1 MRTRPTRSRPSIGSS
16 IRISRAAFL
25 AAAAL
30 MLLVSHARPSAAAWE
45 GSVGQKIVSTGI
57 DMAVV
62 RPLAALRAGI
72 GAVLF
77 VPAAILA
84 SPACA
89 VNAINGADCRPVFE
103 APYEVLVGEPAE
115 YAFQRKMGE
124 L

>member
-1 MRTRPTRSRPSIGSS
+1 MRTRPTRLDSSLSRSWMAG
-16 IRISRAAFL
+16 L
-25 AAAAL
+25 AAIAAL
-30 MLLVSHARPSAAAWE
+30 SVSAHALPASAE
-45 GSVGQKIVSTGI
+45 ESVPVAQQIVSTGI
-57 DMAVV
+57 DMTVV

-89 VNAINGADCRPVFE
+89 VNAINGEDCGPVFE
-103 APYEVLVGEPAE
+103 APYEVLVGEPVE
-115 YAFQRKMGE
+115 YAFNRKLGE

>member
-1 MRTRPTRSRPSIGSS
+1 MRTRPTRSCPSKGSS
-16 IRISRAAFL
+16 IRISRVTFL
-25 AAAAL
+25 AAAVAL
-30 MLLVSHARPSAAAWE
+30 LTVGHAQPSAAEWE
-45 GSVGQKIVSTGI
+45 GSVGQRIISTGI
-57 DMAVV
+57 DIAVL

-103 APYEVLVGEPAE
+103 APYEVLVSEPAE

>member
-1 MRTRPTRSRPSIGSS
+1 MRTRPTRSCPSKGSS
-16 IRISRAAFL
+16 LRISRVTFL
-25 AAAAL
+25 AAAVAL
-30 MLLVSHARPSAAAWE
+30 LMVGHAQPSAAAWE
-45 GSVGQKIVSTGI
+45 GSVGQKIISTGI
-57 DMAVV
+57 DVAVV

-72 GAVLF
+72 GAMLF

-89 VNAINGADCRPVFE
+89 VNAINGEDCRPVFE